1 MKTPFSLV
9 AALVIIGVSV
19 GHAAIGVTGYHNIH
33 IWTTNPEAAVE
44 WYVKYLGAVE
54 GGTGAPAVRFGEA
67 LVVFRKTDTARASVG
82 SVIDHYGISVPDIE
96 ATMQRLEGSGAK
108 ILEPVREVP
117 GLFKLAFIED
127 PFGAKVE
134 LVQDAEWP
142 DFHHVHLRVPD
153 PTATLAWYEDV
164 IGGTRDKLKGKIE
177 GLRYGGV
184 WLVAQDS
191 GGEKMAPERR
201 PGDPECCLGH
211 HRHGRSR
218 CRPQGGWRQ
227 DLGRTICGHRHGHR
241 GVLRRS
247 ARRHRQGDRAI
258 AVGSGEARS
267 RGSGDARSRGSGCA

>member
-1 MKTPFSLV
+1 MKRLFSLV
-9 AALVIIGVSV
+9 AALFIIGMSL

-33 IWTTNPEAAVE
+33 IWTTDPEAAVE

-54 GGTGAPAVRFGEA
+54 GGTGSPAVKFGETFI
-67 LVVFRKTDTARASVG
+67 VFRKTDTATASVG
-82 SVIDHYGISVPDIE
+82 SVIDHYGISVPDID
-96 ATMQRLEGSGAK
+96 AAMQRLEGSGAK
-108 ILEPVREVP
+108 ILEPVREAP

-191 GGEKMAPERR
+191 GGEKLAPS
-201 PGDPECCLGH
+201 DN
-211 HRHGRSR
+211 
-218 CRPQGGWRQ
+218 
-227 DLGRTICGHRHGHR
+227 
-241 GVLRRS
+241 
-247 ARRHRQGDRAI
+247 RAI
-258 AVGSGEARS
+258 QNVAWVITDMDEAVAALKAAGAKTLVEPFAATDTVTVAFFEDPHGVTVEVIHRLQ
-267 RGSGDARSRGSGCA
+267 